1 MKRDQFGQ
9 ISFDANE
16 IAEMLYVNPDV
27 DFTNLQVQDPEI
39 YNSSVARYY
48 GELPAL
54 KEYQPLTIGI
64 EEFDRMNQARWFMP
78 EKYQTLDI
86 AEWVLAQCQTQEQ
99 LQRAGKEL
107 LMFQERNLTD
117 LLRFLKYFVDTMRA
131 NGVVWGLGRGSSVS
145 SYVLYLI
152 GVHKIDSMYYDLDV
166 EEFLR

>member
-9 ISFDANE
+9 VSFDINE
-16 IAEMLYVNPDV
+16 VAEMLYANPDV
-27 DFTNLQVQDPEI
+27 DFANLQVQDPNL
-39 YNSSVARYY
+39 YNASVARYFN
-48 GELPAL
+48 ELPTL
-54 KEYQPLTIGI
+54 KEYRPLTVDI
-64 EEFDRMNQARWFMP
+64 EEFDRINQSQWYMP

-86 AEWVLAQCQTQEQ
+86 AEWVLSQCQTQEQ